1 MIYLV
6 LAIGVFSTVF
16 GAISYGLLRKR
27 EGVMYKI
34 FGKQIPREWASFA
47 IFLFGCF
54 MIILFLVKE
63 VEPRFY
69 KSRSLQYPSNQIFH
83 LINEHHLNTELA

>member
-27 EGVMYKI
+27 EGVMYNI
-34 FGKQIPREWASFA
+34 GGKQIPREWTSFGL
-47 IFLFGCF
+47 FLFGCF
-54 MIILFLVKE
+54 MIIMFLVVE
-63 VEPRFY
+63 VEPKFY

-83 LINEHHLNTELA
+83 FINEHNLDTEFS

>member
-6 LAIGVFSTVF
+6 LAIGVFTTVF

-27 EGVMYKI
+27 EGVMYTVA
-34 FGKQIPREWASFA
+34 GKQIPREWVSFGLF
-47 IFLFGCF
+47 IFGCF
-54 MIILFLVKE
+54 MIIMFLVVE

-69 KSRSLQYPSNQIFH
+69 KTRSLQYPSNQIFH

>member
-27 EGVMYKI
+27 EGVMYTI
-34 FGKQIPREWASFA
+34 GGKQIPREWASFGLF
-47 IFLFGCF
+47 IFGCF
-54 MIILFLVKE
+54 MIIMFLVVE

-83 LINEHHLNTELA
+83 LINEHHFNTELA

>member
-16 GAISYGLLRKR
+16 GAISYSLLRKR

-34 FGKQIPREWASFA
+34 FGHDVPREWTSFGLF
-47 IFLFGCF
+47 IFGCF
-54 MIILFLVKE
+54 MIIMFLVVE
-63 VEPRFY
+63 VEPQFY
-69 KSRSLQYPSNQIFH
+69 KTRSLQYPSNQIFH
-83 LINEHHLNTELA
+83 FIDEHHFDAELA